1 MKNLFIILF
10 KCSILCLGRPQI
22 AKNAVEGIQK
32 ISLGIPS
39 GFFQLCVHDLELDY
53 LKNVNGTVHISGQN
67 CTGLDFVVRRYT
79 YHSYKNKNR
88 KKEDIFVAFNKNLLE
103 AILKK
108 VIGCILLMD
117 KHTHKSSWMI
127 NHSNHVEG
135 LTLIELAVGVFSS
148 TSVRLR
154 HHVI

>member
-1 MKNLFIILF
+1 MLRKMKNLFIILF

-108 VIGCILLMD
+108 VIGCICILD
-117 KHTHKSSWMI
+117 KHTQKFLNDQSLEPCRRTDFDRASSRCFFF
-127 NHSNHVEG
+127 N
-135 LTLIELAVGVFSS
+135 FSKA
-148 TSVRLR
+148 
-154 HHVI
+154 